1 MTTNARHLLC
11 FATHVTNAYI
21 FFQDSCKLSSELR
34 PVHSVTPVCVANELY
49 PKFEMPKS
57 QLQVRQLI
65 GQGAFGHV
73 HEALAYGICDEPEKK
88 PTRVAVKSLRGQ

>member
-1 MTTNARHLLC
+1 M
-11 FATHVTNAYI
+11 
-21 FFQDSCKLSSELR
+21 
-34 PVHSVTPVCVANELY
+34 PVHSMTPMYVANELY

-73 HEALAYGICDEPEKK
+73 HEAMAYGISAEEPEK
-88 PTRVAVKSLRGQ
+88 PIRVAVKSFRGW